1 MSIMSSLPK
10 YAVLAVVVG
19 GVGVSLWQIAGPGGS
34 DTGTVGEVRVPEL
47 STAALEGRDVFEGV
61 CADCHGATAAGTDK
75 GPPLV
80 HPIYNPGHHSDE
92 AFFRAAESGSPQ
104 HHWRFGDMPPQP
116 EVSRDEVAKIVR
128 YVRELQRANGIEPQ
142 PHKM

>member
-1 MSIMSSLPK
+1 MSIMSSLLK

-19 GVGVSLWQIAGPGGS
+19 GLGAWAWQLASPNGS

-47 STAALEGRDVFEGV
+47 SAVALEGKAAFEGV
-61 CADCHGATAAGTDK
+61 CADCHGATAGGTDK

-92 AFFRAAESGSPQ
+92 AFFRAAKSGSPQ
-104 HHWRFGDMPPQP
+104 HHWRFGNMPPQP
-116 EVSRDEVAKIVR
+116 EVSREEVAKIVR